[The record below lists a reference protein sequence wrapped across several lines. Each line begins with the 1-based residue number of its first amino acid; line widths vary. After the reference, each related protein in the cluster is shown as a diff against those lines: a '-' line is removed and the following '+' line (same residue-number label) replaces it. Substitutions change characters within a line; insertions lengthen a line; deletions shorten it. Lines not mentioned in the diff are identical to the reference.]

1 MGENSSYG
9 LYLQLDHGNGIKS
22 FYAHCSS
29 VCVKKGQQVAAGE
42 KIGAVGS
49 SGSATGP
56 HLHLELKYQGT
67 HVDPSYYIETLGK

>member
-1 MGENSSYG
+1 M
-9 LYLQLDHGNGIKS
+9 
-22 FYAHCSS
+22 
-29 VCVKKGQQVAAGE
+29 AAGE